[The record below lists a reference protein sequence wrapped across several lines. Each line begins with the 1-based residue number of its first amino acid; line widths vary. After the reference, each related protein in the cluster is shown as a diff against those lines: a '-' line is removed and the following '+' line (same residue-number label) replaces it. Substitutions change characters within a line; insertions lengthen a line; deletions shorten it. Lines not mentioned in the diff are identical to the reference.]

1 MDKILLKIKLIYLP
15 YVVVGIAFIA
25 GYTFLNWLLIIKL
38 ELLALNDD
46 VVNYWLPFSLVWI
59 PILLVLRPRLKLLRL
74 KTKKSDLPMLYYFAI
89 AASICIPTIIA
100 QQYIPLATGKL
111 TTLQSIAGID
121 HTPLTKFYKLR
132 RHYIDKT
139 RIGVHYRSETS
150 GKNNETLTFYIDV
163 VCPVLDTAQAKAA
176 PVLSGEPLKQL
187 MSSVDPKTALIT
199 VDGVTIDNSLLSK
212 INPNDILD
220 VSIVKPV
227 DYSPIYGARAKNGVI
242 IITTKG
248 AQHGQVFNDRTAPKA
263 WLGIEFKERI
273 SNNLNDGEKES
284 AYKAF
289 AQETE
294 KAFKDTDLENFTYLD
309 RIGASTK
316 HRGLLKAVSKISAS
330 GKPPVILEAV
340 NQPFETRTG
349 DKLGWIFKSY
359 GIGAAIFL
367 IMICIPKIDENAYE
381 LYLNPPLGKQ
391 FSFAGLLQSLTKS
404 NLYVTAIIAAINVL
418 MFIIM
423 VFAGLGFISFPGD
436 ELMNWGANY
445 RPAVLDGQW
454 WRLLTGTFLH
464 GGLMHLAGNLYGLF
478 FAALFLEPKIGKL
491 RYAITYV
498 ICGIAASLVSIW
510 WHPASVGV
518 GASGAIFGLY
528 GVSIVLLLTNRAD
541 LKANRGLLIL
551 NMVFIGYNLLLGIF
565 GNADNAAHI
574 GGLAAG
580 LVLGCVLYFYLPKPK
595 PKRKYVR
602 KKKVVADAEEELKP
616 EE

>member
-367 IMICIPKIDENAYE
+367 IMICIPKIDEKAYE

>member
-1 MDKILLKIKLIYLP
+1 MNKILLKIKLIYLP
-15 YVVVGIAFIA
+15 YLLVGAGFIA

-74 KTKKSDLPMLYYFAI
+74 KTKKSDLPMLYYLAI

-111 TTLQSIAGID
+111 TTLQSISGIGSK
-121 HTPLTKFYKLR
+121 PLTKFYKLKH
-132 RHYIDKT
+132 HYIDKT

-163 VCPVLDTAQAKAA
+163 VCPVLDTAKAPAA
-176 PVLSGEPLKQL
+176 PVFTGAPLTQL
-187 MSSVDPKTALIT
+187 KGSVDPKKALIM
-199 VDGVTIDNSLLSK
+199 VDGATIDNSTLNT
-212 INPNDILD
+212 INPDDVLD

-227 DYSPIYGARAKNGVI
+227 DYSPIYGAAAKNGVI

-248 AQHGQVFNDRTAPKA
+248 AQHGQVFDDRTAPKA
-263 WLGIEFKERI
+263 WLGIEFEKRI

-294 KAFKDTDLENFTYLD
+294 KAFKDTNLENFTYLD

-316 HRGLLKAVSKISAS
+316 HRGLLKAVGKISVSA
-330 GKPPVILEAV
+330 KPPVILEAV

-349 DKLGWIFKSY
+349 DKLGWIFKGY

-367 IMICIPKIDENAYE
+367 IMICIPKMDERAYE
-381 LYLNPPLGKQ
+381 LYLNPPPGKQ
-391 FSFAGLLQSLTKS
+391 FSFTGLLQSLTKS

-423 VFAGLGFISFPGD
+423 VFAGLGFISFPAD

-478 FAALFLEPKIGKL
+478 FAALFLEPKLGKL

-498 ICGIAASLVSIW
+498 ICGIAASLASIW

-551 NMVFIGYNLLLGIF
+551 NIVFIGYNLLLGIF

-574 GGLAAG
+574 GGLTAG

-602 KKKVVADAEEELKP
+602 KKEVVADEGEEQKP
-616 EE
+616 EG